1 MRTPKSLILPNI
13 ENIKDEEMKKMFEKY
28 NGILS
33 ELVIYLNTDISELL
47 KRIED
52 LEP

>member
-1 MRTPKSLILPNI
+1 MRTPKSLILPNL
-13 ENIKDEEMKKMFEKY
+13 ENIEDEKIKETFERY
-28 NGILS
+28 NRILS

>member
-1 MRTPKSLILPNI
+1 MRTPKSLILPNL
-13 ENIKDEEMKKMFEKY
+13 ENIEDEKIRGIFERY
-28 NGILS
+28 NRILS

-52 LEP
+52 LEA